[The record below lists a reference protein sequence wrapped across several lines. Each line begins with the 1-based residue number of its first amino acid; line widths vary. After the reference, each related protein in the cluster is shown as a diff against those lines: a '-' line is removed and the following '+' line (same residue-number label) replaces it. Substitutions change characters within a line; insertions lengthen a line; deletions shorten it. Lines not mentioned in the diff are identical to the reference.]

1 MAEKLIADQMGGSVP
16 MPGHDGASRSVSAHE
31 YGGAGGQ
38 LVSVVIPV
46 YNVSRY
52 LPQCLESV
60 LAQTYQN
67 IEVLIIDD
75 GSTDGSGSIS
85 DRFAVRDSRIRVI
98 HTDNRGLSAAR
109 NLGLEKMGGTFVFFI
124 DSDDW
129 IEPNTVETLVKAAL
143 RTKADVVTMK
153 ACMEFV
159 GKTSNLRAG
168 KKRSRVYRGGDKSAD
183 TFQGDDILAAY
194 AGGLLGNAAWNKL
207 YRAEC
212 FRDLRFPY
220 GHNYE
225 DVVVA
230 WKLMKE
236 LAENGGAVTALP
248 EVLYHFRARKSSI
261 SHTWTLDN
269 VCDCWAAYHGKYM
282 ELADYREKLLPECFV
297 AIRRMWVSFES
308 YSREDRARAEATV
321 REMQAFSKK
330 HFAEVMRGE
339 YSARAKMTCLLSQ
352 SRSAPAM
359 WAGACGGKL
368 WRAFW
373 RRKNEMFE

>member
-1 MAEKLIADQMGGSVP
+1 
-16 MPGHDGASRSVSAHE
+16 
-31 YGGAGGQ
+31 
-38 LVSVVIPV
+38 
-46 YNVSRY
+46 
-52 LPQCLESV
+52 
-60 LAQTYQN
+60 
-67 IEVLIIDD
+67 
-75 GSTDGSGSIS
+75 
-85 DRFAVRDSRIRVI
+85 
-98 HTDNRGLSAAR
+98 
-109 NLGLEKMGGTFVFFI
+109 
-124 DSDDW
+124 
-129 IEPNTVETLVKAAL
+129 
-143 RTKADVVTMK
+143 
-153 ACMEFV
+153 
-159 GKTSNLRAG
+159 
-168 KKRSRVYRGGDKSAD
+168 
-183 TFQGDDILAAY
+183 
-194 AGGLLGNAAWNKL
+194 
-207 YRAEC
+207 
-212 FRDLRFPY
+212 
-220 GHNYE
+220 
-225 DVVVA
+225 
-230 WKLMKE
+230 MKE

-321 REMQAFSKK
+321 REMQIFSKK
-330 HFAEVMRGE
+330 HFLEVMRGE

>member
-1 MAEKLIADQMGGSVP
+1 MISVI
-16 MPGHDGASRSVSAHE
+16 V
-31 YGGAGGQ
+31 
-38 LVSVVIPV
+38 PV
-46 YNVSRY
+46 YNVEPY
-52 LPQCLESV
+52 LRKCLDSIV
-60 LAQTYQN
+60 NQTYRDLE
-67 IEVLIIDD
+67 ILVIDD
-75 GSTDGSGSIS
+75 GSTDGSGKIC
-85 DRFAVRDSRIRVI
+85 DEYAEKDERVKVF
-98 HTDNRGLSAAR
+98 HTKNRGLSCAR
-109 NLGLEKMGGTFVFFI
+109 NLGLDEAKGERIGFV

-230 WKLMKE
+230 WKLMKG
-236 LAENGGAVTALP
+236 LAENGGVVAALP

-261 SHTWTLDN
+261 SHTLTLDN